1 MAYPIPEFN
10 AKYFCIIN
18 RDMPIMAA
26 IVSSYLYENGK
37 YTIMLEY
44 PDVTVS
50 LYDTDMD
57 EFDENFISKNNASEF
72 NIRAKNALGM
82 MDGCDYLILG
92 GLTEG
97 QKSYLTFLDKYN
109 VIEIPSIDLT
119 DLMLKE
125 IAGKE
130 EYYLCSET
138 DIYDSLFLANKANKM
153 LKIDNGSPKNDVDI
167 YLDAGLVVIED
178 ISVVSMIIAI
188 NYALSVNA
196 SISIIN
202 KPKINKEEIHDLVEK
217 WKASEE
223 DRYFRDLSAE
233 IYPSIENIEF
243 SRFEH
248 ATFFTT
254 STPYSL
260 VLNNIIPITYVNNLY
275 QPGFF
280 IFNNI
285 YFERKEQIHSSI
297 VFSPLEFGKDE
308 ETTYVVDK
316 LKENHY
322 YTKELIGE
330 DASSYNISYYVREF
344 PFELLH
350 ICSHGGEIN
359 GSEHKEEFTDRDGNT
374 HIVEY
379 DEVISIILHEGEEL
393 HEVLVVHIWK
403 TFDGFIWKSKELD
416 EQNYPHHV
424 FIDMI
429 DEINKLEG
437 PRGKVKNNIAKSAGV
452 KCAHFNYLGM
462 FNMIAGARVLPL
474 IFNNTC
480 WSWQYISESFLAA
493 GVRGYIGTIWAVN
506 NEIAKNVAET
516 FYDNLFE
523 TTVLDSLQKSF
534 VHTAGKKD
542 ENIYMYWGLHFTKL
556 NKGSS
561 INNTRLSIASLLME
575 SYSSWIYNDN
585 NTNNKSIKENIRRIK
600 NFIFNVLLKDFRKEW
615 LTLRF
620 PVF

>member
-1 MAYPIPEFN
+1 MTYPIPEFN

-26 IVSSYLYENGK
+26 IISSYVYKTEK
-37 YTIMLEY
+37 YTAMLEY

-50 LYDTDMD
+50 LYDTDLD
-57 EFDENFISKNNASEF
+57 EFDENYISKNNASEF

-82 MDGCDYLILG
+82 MGGCDYLILG
-92 GLTEG
+92 GVTER

-109 VIEIPSIDLT
+109 VIEIPSIDLI
-119 DLMLKE
+119 DLILKE

-130 EYYLCSET
+130 EYYICNET
-138 DIYDSLFLANKANKM
+138 DIYNGLFLANKADKM
-153 LKIDNGSPKNDVDI
+153 LKIDNDLEKIDI
-167 YLDAGLVVIED
+167 NIYQESGIVVIED
-178 ISVVSMIIAI
+178 ISAVSMVIAI
-188 NYALSVNA
+188 NYALSINA
-196 SISIIN
+196 SISVIN
-202 KPKINKEEIHDLVEK
+202 KPKINKEEVHDLIEK
-217 WKASEE
+217 WKVTGE

-233 IYPSIENIEF
+233 IYPSIEDIDF
-243 SRFEH
+243 SRFAY
-248 ATFFTT
+248 ATFFT
-254 STPYSL
+254 SSIPYSL
-260 VLNNIIPITYVNNLY
+260 IINNIIPITYVNNLY

-285 YFERKEQIHSSI
+285 YFERKEQIYSSI

-308 ETTYVVDK
+308 ETTYVVNK
-316 LKENHY
+316 LKENNY
-322 YTKELIGE
+322 YIKELIGE

-344 PFELLH
+344 PFEILH
-350 ICSHGGEIN
+350 ICSHGGEID
-359 GSEHKEEFTDRDGNT
+359 GSEHREEFIDRDENH

-416 EQNYPHHV
+416 DQNYPHYI

-429 DEINKLEG
+429 EGINKLEG
-437 PRGKVKNNIAKSAGV
+437 RRGKVKKNIAKSAGI

-462 FNMIAGARVLPL
+462 FNMIAGARVFPL
-474 IFNNTC
+474 VFNNTC

-493 GVRGYIGTIWAVN
+493 GVRGYIGTIWVVN
-506 NEIAKNVAET
+506 NNIAKNVAEM

-523 TTVLDSLQKSF
+523 TTVLDALQKSF
-534 VHTAGKKD
+534 IYTTGEKD

-561 INNTRLSIASLLME
+561 INNTRLSIAGILME
-575 SYSSWIYNDN
+575 SYRSWMYNLN
-585 NTNNKSIKENIRRIK
+585 NTNSKSIKENIRRIK
-600 NFIFNVLLKDFRKEW
+600 NFIFKVLVSDFHKEW

-620 PVF
+620 PFF

>member
-1 MAYPIPEFN
+1 MAYSTPEFN

-26 IVSSYLYENGK
+26 IISSYVYENGK
-37 YTIMLEY
+37 YTVMLEY

-50 LYDTDMD
+50 LYDTDLD
-57 EFDENFISKNNASEF
+57 EFDENYISKNNASDF
-72 NIRAKNALGM
+72 NIRAKNAIGM
-82 MDGCDYLILG
+82 MGDCDYLILG
-92 GLTEG
+92 GLTEE
-97 QKSYLTFLDKYN
+97 QKSYLTFLDQYN
-109 VIEIPSIDLT
+109 VIEIPSIDLL

-125 IAGKE
+125 IAAKE
-130 EYYLCSET
+130 EYYICNEAY
-138 DIYDSLFLANKANKM
+138 IYNALFLANKADKM
-153 LKIDNGSPKNDVDI
+153 LKIDNSIEKVDI
-167 YLDAGLVVIED
+167 DIYQESGVVVIED
-178 ISVVSMIIAI
+178 ISAVSMIIAI
-188 NYALSVNA
+188 NYALSINA
-196 SISIIN
+196 SISVIN
-202 KPKINKEEIHDLVEK
+202 KPEINKEEVHDLVEK
-217 WKASEE
+217 WKATEE

-243 SRFEH
+243 SRFEY
-248 ATFFTT
+248 ATFFTS

-260 VLNNIIPITYVNNLY
+260 VLENIIPITYVNNLY

-285 YFERKEQIHSSI
+285 YFERKEQIYSSI

-308 ETTYVVDK
+308 ETAYVVDK
-316 LKENHY
+316 LKENQY
-322 YTKELIGE
+322 YVKGLIGE

-344 PFELLH
+344 PFEILH

-359 GSEHKEEFTDRDGNT
+359 GSEHVEEFTDRDGNT
-374 HIVEY
+374 HVVEY
-379 DEVISIILHEGEEL
+379 DEVVSIILHEGEKL

-416 EQNYPHHV
+416 GQNYPHYV

-429 DEINKLEG
+429 DEIHKLEG
-437 PRGKVKNNIAKSAGV
+437 RRGKVKNNIAKSSGI

-462 FNMIAGARVLPL
+462 FNMIAGARALPL
-474 IFNNTC
+474 VFNNTC

-506 NEIAKNVAET
+506 NDIAKNVAET
-516 FYDNLFE
+516 FYNNLFQ
-523 TTVLDSLQKSF
+523 TTVLDALQKSF
-534 VHTAGKKD
+534 FYTKGEKD

-556 NKGSS
+556 NKGLS
-561 INNTRLSIASLLME
+561 IDNTQLSIAGLLME
-575 SYSSWIYNDN
+575 SYRSWMHNYS
-585 NTNNKSIKENIRRIK
+585 NTNNSSIKENIRRIK
-600 NFIFNVLLKDFRKEW
+600 NFIFRLLLSDFRKEW

-620 PVF
+620 PFF